1 MVNTCIDRLFVMV
14 SLYILYGPSIKM
26 VQAPSDADLDYG
38 FESDELDTR
47 YDSDRNAH
55 PHNTIETRKFE
66 DTEEKG
72 VIGNMSSWLQR
83 QAGSSQGQLATT
95 AVISGAAV
103 AGAIFG
109 YQSYKRKEAVHDLKA
124 SIPNID
130 DSHPAGK
137 VSCIAEAAHSMLGR
151 LRKNQLICKFIAY

>member
-1 MVNTCIDRLFVMV
+1 MAPA
-14 SLYILYGPSIKM
+14 SKWW
-26 VQAPSDADLDYG
+26 QAPSDADLNYG
-38 FESDELDTR
+38 FDSDELDTS
-47 YDSDRNAH
+47 YDSDRNTH
-55 PHNTIETRKFE
+55 PRDTTETRKTE

-72 VIGNMSSWLQR
+72 VIGNMTSWLQR

-130 DSHPAGK
+130 DSHPTGK
-137 VSCIAEAAHSMLGR
+137 VSYIAEAAHSMAGR
-151 LRKNQLICKFIAY
+151 LRDTEANSQTYSSLILVPLKLESS

>member
-1 MVNTCIDRLFVMV
+1 MASKWWQT
-14 SLYILYGPSIKM
+14 
-26 VQAPSDADLDYG
+26 SDADLDYG
-38 FESDELDTR
+38 FDSDELDTR

-55 PHNTIETRKFE
+55 PYDTTETRKPE

-72 VIGNMSSWLQR
+72 LIGNMASWFQR
-83 QAGSSQGQLATT
+83 QAGSSEGQLATT

-103 AGAIFG
+103 ASAIFG

-137 VSCIAEAAHSMLGR
+137 VSCITEAAHTMPSR
-151 LRKNQLICKFIAY
+151 LYDREANSLAHFFRSRRNWCPAKQRR

>member
-1 MVNTCIDRLFVMV
+1 MAA
-14 SLYILYGPSIKM
+14 SKWW
-26 VQAPSDADLDYG
+26 QEPSDADLDYG

-47 YDSDRNAH
+47 YDSDRN
-55 PHNTIETRKFE
+55 PNPTTETGNPEHKK
-66 DTEEKG
+66 DKG

-137 VSCIAEAAHSMLGR
+137 VSYIAEAA
-151 LRKNQLICKFIAY
+151 Y